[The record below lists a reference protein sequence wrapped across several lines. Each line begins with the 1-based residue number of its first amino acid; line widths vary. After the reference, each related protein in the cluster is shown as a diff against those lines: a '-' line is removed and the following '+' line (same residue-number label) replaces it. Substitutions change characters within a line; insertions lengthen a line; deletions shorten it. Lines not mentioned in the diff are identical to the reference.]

1 LVLDAN
7 KDIGTI
13 RNLTI
18 DGVFTDGNYTF
29 DTSGNVSGLG
39 TVGCGAITSTGA
51 SSMGSLDVAGT
62 LACDTSFTLDSVVV
76 NATELGFI
84 DGVTAG
90 TAAASKAVVLDAS
103 KNIATLGTVG
113 CGAITSTGASSMGSL
128 DVSGA
133 VSVAGTLSMAGDLV
147 HTGDTN
153 NKIAFGTDTQSFET
167 GGTARINLSDSGLQ
181 IGTGTRV
188 TTTLDE
194 DDMASDSATALATQ
208 QSIKAYVD
216 SADRVVTDVFCKNS
230 GAGRHDA
237 GGLASALTGSS
248 QYWQL
253 QLSQVPVEPTS
264 RTAAVGQG
272 VSVFINGVLQRFD
285 TGSLNLDLGDGNDN
299 WYGHFRRGT
308 GSDAN
313 KKIIMIKHT
322 LLDDDIISIKYSK
335 A

>member
-1 LVLDAN
+1 
-7 KDIGTI
+7 
-13 RNLTI
+13 
-18 DGVFTDGNYTF
+18 
-29 DTSGNVSGLG
+29 
-39 TVGCGAITSTGA
+39 
-51 SSMGSLDVAGT
+51 
-62 LACDTSFTLDSVVV
+62 
-76 NATELGFI
+76 TELGFI

-90 TAAASKAVVLDAS
+90 TAAASKAVVLNSESDS
-103 KNIATLGTVG
+103 NGVRHITGSGNLKFSGLHLGT
-113 CGAITSTGASSMGSL
+113 GSL
-128 DVSGA
+128 V
-133 VSVAGTLSMAGDLV
+133 M
-147 HTGDTN
+147 N
-153 NKIAFGTDTQSFET
+153 NI
-167 GGTARINLSDSGLQ
+167 
-181 IGTGTRV
+181 V
-188 TTTLDE
+188 DE
-194 DDMASDSATALATQ
+194 DDMSSDSDTALATQ

-248 QYWQL
+248 QYWRL
-253 QLSQVPVEPTS
+253 DLSQIPVEPTS

-308 GSDAN
+308 GSDDN

-322 LLDDDIISIKYSK
+322 LLDDDIISIKYTK